1 MTPTPTHN
9 NITSSEVNWEDLGLE
24 AKQLEV
30 EIDGKLLQLGRQ
42 CSTALRVR
50 GGGGSILF
58 HHHQQSKAVASSD
71 GKNKEN
77 CNSPSSSINPLQQ
90 AKLTMDEVTDALGRL
105 SETIEA
111 MASTINY
118 NNPSSC
124 NVLPASA
131 PHILQRHRDI
141 YQDYQK
147 EYRKIKVHIVL
158 PNRSI
163 ILKDHL
169 QNFQEHSD
177 LLAPSSA
184 ARSNSGAIAIPM
196 VQEELQ
202 REQIDQ
208 SHNNTDHLLR

>member
-1 MTPTPTHN
+1 MTPTPTHGLV
-9 NITSSEVNWEDLGLE
+9 SSEIPWDDLGLE

-58 HHHQQSKAVASSD
+58 HHHQQSKAPANNSD

-77 CNSPSSSINPLQQ
+77 SNSPSSSSTPLQQ
-90 AKLTMDEVTDALGRL
+90 AKMTMEEVTDALGRL

-111 MASTINY
+111 MASAIINS
-118 NNPSSC
+118 NINPSTS
-124 NVLPASA
+124 NALPASA

-147 EYRKIKVHIVL
+147 EYRKIKVMFNLAIY
-158 PNRSI
+158 
-163 ILKDHL
+163 IL
-169 QNFQEHSD
+169 F
-177 LLAPSSA
+177 
-184 ARSNSGAIAIPM
+184 
-196 VQEELQ
+196 
-202 REQIDQ
+202 
-208 SHNNTDHLLR
+208 